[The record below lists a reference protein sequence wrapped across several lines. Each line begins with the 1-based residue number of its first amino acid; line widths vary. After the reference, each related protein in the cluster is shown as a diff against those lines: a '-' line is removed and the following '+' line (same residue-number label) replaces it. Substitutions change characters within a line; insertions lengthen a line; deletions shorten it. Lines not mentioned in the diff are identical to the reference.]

1 MRNLRVER
9 RRATLERRR
18 EDDGDGSHRVVGGAF
33 DGERD
38 AFHALT
44 AVKRRDGDG
53 EDIFVTTY
61 DVATGAARVDR
72 GRAPVEESIPRPR
85 KEMRHQL
92 EATRELEKL
101 EEVLQGFRGAC
112 RHERRR
118 VHVIESLLRAAGR
131 RVPAHG
137 PVAK

>member
-53 EDIFVTTY
+53 EDIFVPTY
-61 DVATGAARVDR
+61 DVATGAARV
-72 GRAPVEESIPRPR
+72 P
-85 KEMRHQL
+85 
-92 EATRELEKL
+92 
-101 EEVLQGFRGAC
+101 
-112 RHERRR
+112 
-118 VHVIESLLRAAGR
+118 RAAGR
-131 RVPAHG
+131 AAGGGGRSGVGAFDSAG
-137 PVAK
+137 GGTSGTAAAGGDGGA

>member
-18 EDDGDGSHRVVGGAF
+18 EDDGDESHRVVGGAF

-72 GRAPVEESIPRPR
+72 GRAPVEERPGDDI
-85 KEMRHQL
+85 
-92 EATRELEKL
+92 A
-101 EEVLQGFRGAC
+101 GAG
-112 RHERRR
+112 
-118 VHVIESLLRAAGR
+118 AAGWCSDAPTR
-131 RVPAHG
+131 DSAGWP
-137 PVAK
+137 